1 MADLYF
7 AYGSNL
13 DLDQM
18 ARRCPSAR
26 PMGAATLADVC
37 LAFAG
42 QSSIWGGGVATLL
55 PAPGERVHGLLWTMS
70 DEDWVSLD
78 IAEGVPKSY
87 QRIEREARTVDGA
100 TLRVNAYT
108 KHDPRLAPPSLA
120 YREVIARGYARMGF
134 PAEALQAA
142 VDRSAGPIRG
152 SRAP

>member
-42 QSSIWGGGVATLL
+42 QSRTWGGGVATLL

-70 DEDWVSLD
+70 DADWVSLD

-87 QRIEREARTVDGA
+87 QRVVREAQAIDGGR
-100 TLRVNAYT
+100 LQVNVYT
-108 KHDPRLAPPSLA
+108 KDDPQLAPPSPA
-120 YREVIARGYARMGF
+120 YREVLARGYARMGF

-142 VDRSAGPIRG
+142 VDRSAGPTRG
-152 SRAP
+152 SPAP